1 MFHLRKNNVLAII
14 VISSLLF
21 AVIHIPMKG
30 IDPFKMIGWFL
41 GGITYAYMYM
51 KSGNLVVPTLAH
63 AIHNFTGDFMIYS
76 HLGFSLFELSSD
88 IGDDMK
94 LLFKVPLALVLILL
108 TILFYGKN
116 GLLTPAPSINKLW
129 GVRS

>member
-1 MFHLRKNNVLAII
+1 MPKVTSWIFNRA
-14 VISSLLF
+14 
-21 AVIHIPMKG
+21 KG
-30 IDPFKMIGWFL
+30 MVGL
-41 GGITYAYMYM
+41 
-51 KSGNLVVPTLAH
+51 
-63 AIHNFTGDFMIYS
+63 
-76 HLGFSLFELSSD
+76 ELSSD